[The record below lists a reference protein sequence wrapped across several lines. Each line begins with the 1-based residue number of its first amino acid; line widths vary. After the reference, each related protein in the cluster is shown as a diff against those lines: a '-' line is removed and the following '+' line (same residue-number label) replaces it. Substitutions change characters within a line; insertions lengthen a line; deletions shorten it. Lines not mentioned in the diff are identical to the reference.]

1 MNMANEIIGREE
13 EIKLLEECYQSG
25 KAELVAV
32 YGRRRVGKT
41 YLVKNL
47 FQDRFDFF
55 VTGQYEGKLRDEL
68 YLWNRKLVECSGNF
82 YPMPRDWNEA
92 FEQLKHYLG
101 TIAKKRVVIFIDEM
115 PWLDTPKSKFVSAF
129 EYFWNDWASSRSE
142 LMVIICGSATSGVWN
157 FSQIRH
163 CNYFLEQVLP
173 KHEAGEIQGSA
184 ANIRHYIGEIYL
196 IRAYAYFNMLQ
207 NIGDCPIVETAL
219 PDQEEVLV
227 EASKRQ
233 PRHKV
238 ARFILSDLDKAAQM
252 LLETS
257 PAGKTRVGKSVA
269 HLLRSR
275 VALYEGTWL
284 KHHKG
289 TAFVPGGQG
298 WPGKTEDASGLN
310 IDSEISYFLTEAMAS
325 AKAVGE
331 EIVGK
336 LTENTDTEE
345 GMDVSFKT
353 LNPYYVM
360 FCDYSLENYPEV
372 LMWREYNEA
381 QGVTH
386 NIQMQ
391 LMRNGGGTGW
401 TRGLVNSF
409 LMENGLPVYASGSG
423 YNPDWEKESVKATL
437 TGRDSRIRIFT
448 KKDGDADVY
457 NADGSANRFDPTW
470 IVKGNNETR
479 NVTGFALKKGKH
491 YNSYMENQH
500 QKGTTAS
507 VVFRGAEALLNYIEA
522 CYEKNGNIDATADR
536 YWRALRTRAK
546 VNPDYNVTI
555 AATDVAKEA
564 MGDFGAYSQGRMV
577 DATLYNIRRER
588 RNELI
593 GEGMRMADLKRW
605 RALDQVK
612 DYQIEGMLYWGSS
625 YEGKLLSQSG
635 EDLVIVDV
643 DGGTGNM
650 SDKVV
655 SGPYIRP
662 YQISKVNN
670 SVFGGYN
677 FTPAHYL
684 NPLPQSVFR

>member
-1 MNMANEIIGREE
+1 MKKIIYIFMSLAALFSVAGCDDFLD
-13 EIKLLEECYQSG
+13 KQPQSSVTPSSYF
-25 KAELVAV
+25 KAEADLAAYSINLYAFTSIGPGSYGISTFGSDNGTDNQAAV
-32 YGRRRVGKT
+32 DYSSFWVPGEWRV
-41 YLVKNL
+41 
-47 FQDRFDFF
+47 
-55 VTGQYEGKLRDEL
+55 
-68 YLWNRKLVECSGNF
+68 
-82 YPMPRDWNEA
+82 
-92 FEQLKHYLG
+92 
-101 TIAKKRVVIFIDEM
+101 
-115 PWLDTPKSKFVSAF
+115 
-129 EYFWNDWASSRSE
+129 
-142 LMVIICGSATSGVWN
+142 SATSGVWN

-437 TGRDSRIRIFT
+437 KGRDSRIRIFT

-684 NPLPQSVFR
+684 NPLPQSVFRQTASGDKTDLETSVVYQNPGWPKVAGQGPGTVK

>member
-1 MNMANEIIGREE
+1 MNKIINIFISMTVLAGFFGCDDFLD
-13 EIKLLEECYQSG
+13 KQPQSSVTPQTYF
-25 KAELVAV
+25 KAEADLAAYSINLYSFASISPGSYGISTFGSDNGTDNQAAV
-32 YGRRRVGKT
+32 GYSSFWVPGEWR
-41 YLVKNL
+41 
-47 FQDRFDFF
+47 
-55 VTGQYEGKLRDEL
+55 
-68 YLWNRKLVECSGNF
+68 
-82 YPMPRDWNEA
+82 
-92 FEQLKHYLG
+92 
-101 TIAKKRVVIFIDEM
+101 
-115 PWLDTPKSKFVSAF
+115 VSA
-129 EYFWNDWASSRSE
+129 DSD
-142 LMVIICGSATSGVWN
+142 VWN
-157 FSQIRH
+157 FSAIRH

-173 KHEAGEIQGSA
+173 KYEAGEIQGA
-184 ANIRHYIGEIYL
+184 AVNIRHYVGEIYL
-196 IRAYAYFNMLQ
+196 LRAYAYFTMLQ
-207 NIGDCPIVETAL
+207 NIGDCPIVTAAL
-219 PDQEEVLV
+219 PDKEEELV
-227 EASKRQ
+227 EASRRQ

-238 ARFILSDLDKAAQM
+238 ARFILEDLDKATEM

-257 PAGKTRVGKSVA
+257 PAGKNRIGRQVA

-289 TAFVPGGQG
+289 TAFVPGGTG
-298 WPGKTEDASGLN
+298 WPGRSEDISGFN
-310 IDSEISYFLTEAMAS
+310 IDSEISFFLGEAMKS
-325 AKAVGE
+325 AKAVGDGV
-331 EIVGK
+331 VGA
-336 LTENTDTEE
+336 LTENTGKNE
-345 GMDVSFKT
+345 GMDKSYKT

-360 FCDYSLENYPEV
+360 FCDYSLESYPEV

-409 LMENGLPVYASGSG
+409 LMGNGLPIYASGSG
-423 YNPDWEKESVKATL
+423 YDSQWEKEGIKATL
-437 TGRDSRIRIFT
+437 QDRDSRIVIFT
-448 KKDGDADVY
+448 KKDGDVDVY
-457 NADGSANRFDPTW
+457 NADGSANIFNPNW
-470 IVKGNNETR
+470 IVTGTNETR
-479 NVTGFALKKGKH
+479 NVTGFGVKKGKH
-491 YNSYMENQH
+491 YDSYMENQH
-500 QKGTTAS
+500 AKGTTAS
-507 VVFRGAEALLNYIEA
+507 IVFRGAEALLNYIEA
-522 CYEKNGNIDATADR
+522 CYEKDGSIDAVADR

-555 AATDVAKEA
+555 AATDVGKEA
-564 MGDFGAYSQGRMV
+564 LGDFGAYSQGTLV

-588 RNELI
+588 RCELI

-612 DYQIEGMLYWGSS
+612 DYQIEGMLYWGSA
-625 YEGKLLSQSG
+625 YEGKLLGKSG
-635 EDLVIVDV
+635 ENLVIVDV

-650 SDKVV
+650 SSNEV

-684 NPLPQSVFR
+684 NPLPQSVFRQTAGGDKTDLETSVVYQNPGWPKVAGQGPATVR

>member
-1 MNMANEIIGREE
+1 
-13 EIKLLEECYQSG
+13 
-25 KAELVAV
+25 
-32 YGRRRVGKT
+32 
-41 YLVKNL
+41 
-47 FQDRFDFF
+47 
-55 VTGQYEGKLRDEL
+55 
-68 YLWNRKLVECSGNF
+68 
-82 YPMPRDWNEA
+82 
-92 FEQLKHYLG
+92 
-101 TIAKKRVVIFIDEM
+101 
-115 PWLDTPKSKFVSAF
+115 
-129 EYFWNDWASSRSE
+129 
-142 LMVIICGSATSGVWN
+142 
-157 FSQIRH
+157 
-163 CNYFLEQVLP
+163 
-173 KHEAGEIQGSA
+173 
-184 ANIRHYIGEIYL
+184 
-196 IRAYAYFNMLQ
+196 
-207 NIGDCPIVETAL
+207 
-219 PDQEEVLV
+219 
-227 EASKRQ
+227 
-233 PRHKV
+233 
-238 ARFILSDLDKAAQM
+238 
-252 LLETS
+252 
-257 PAGKTRVGKSVA
+257 
-269 HLLRSR
+269 
-275 VALYEGTWL
+275 
-284 KHHKG
+284 
-289 TAFVPGGQG
+289 
-298 WPGKTEDASGLN
+298 
-310 IDSEISYFLTEAMAS
+310 
-325 AKAVGE
+325 
-331 EIVGK
+331 
-336 LTENTDTEE
+336 
-345 GMDVSFKT
+345 
-353 LNPYYVM
+353 M

-605 RALDQVK
+605 RALDQVNN
-612 DYQIEGMLYWGSS
+612 YHIEGMLYWGSS

-684 NPLPQSVFR
+684 SPLPQSAFRQTASGDKTDLETSVIYQNPGWPKVAGQAPKTVK